1 MEKVENTGVEKDSNT
16 DTTATN
22 NTTTTPALGTS
33 EKQEKEHVK
42 EEPTAK
48 NSSTED

>member
-16 DTTATN
+16 DTTAT